1 MSQRRLKVRKEK
13 MPVKVF
19 YNIDNMIGPQ
29 ADPKSNIVMG
39 KEAPNRV
46 ARQRTKLSPS
56 PSKGKYLLFWC
67 INSI

>member
-1 MSQRRLKVRKEK
+1 MSQRRLQVRKEK

-29 ADPKSNIVMG
+29 ADPKLNIVMG

-46 ARQRTKLSPS
+46 AR
-56 PSKGKYLLFWC
+56 
-67 INSI
+67 

>member
-19 YNIDNMIGPQ
+19 YNIDNIIGPQ

-46 ARQRTKLSPS
+46 AR
-56 PSKGKYLLFWC
+56 
-67 INSI
+67 